1 MDMSLSKLLKLV
13 MDREDW
19 HTSVH
24 GVTKSWTQLSNW
36 TEQKHSTQ
44 YETMFYIYVCVCVCV
59 CVCKYIYTYNDIYDI
74 GILLDIFT

>member
-59 CVCKYIYTYNDIYDI
+59 CKYIYTYNDIYDI